1 MRERSRIIACA
12 WDFDKTLIPGD
23 MQAPMFREYGIN
35 AADFWRTINS
45 YPKQFLAKGIR
56 LSETLAYFNCLLMLV
71 KQGRCPG
78 LSKAKLMAYG
88 QQLHFFPGI
97 PEIFTRLN
105 EEITRNEA
113 FQSLG
118 ITLEHYVISSG
129 HVETIRGSLVAP
141 YMETIFASEFLE
153 GEMFDCAREL
163 CRKEQESLEK
173 QKSEISNSPDAV
185 GPEDQNSQK
194 ESEDNSLQI
203 PLKNH
208 EGESF
213 LGEKEREIQQ
223 VAYIVDTTQKTRCLF
238 EINKGC
244 NKNASLDVNATIDA
258 ESRRIPFKNMIYIAD
273 GPSDAAAFAV
283 VRGHGGKAYAV
294 YNPEVEREFEQSDR
308 MLAEGRVDAYGPAD
322 YREGSVTTKW
332 LHLHV
337 QKIAQ
342 RIVDEEAAFIE
353 KSQKKPPAHIN

>member
-1 MRERSRIIACA
+1 MGERSRVIACV

-23 MQAPMFREYGIN
+23 MQVPMFREYGIN
-35 AADFWRTINS
+35 ASDFWRTINA

-78 LSKAKLMAYG
+78 LSKAKLAAYG
-88 QQLHFFPGI
+88 ERLQFFPGI
-97 PEIFTRLN
+97 PEIFTYLREEVSQN
-105 EEITRNEA
+105 ETFRA
-113 FQSLG
+113 LG
-118 ITLEHYVISSG
+118 ITLEYYVISSG

-141 YMETIFASEFLE
+141 YMESIFASEFLE
-153 GEMFDCAREL
+153 GEMDICAREL
-163 CRKEQESLEK
+163 CRKEQNLLKNHEFIENTQQNLGNAKGRSTLEGN
-173 QKSEISNSPDAV
+173 ENDA
-185 GPEDQNSQK
+185 
-194 ESEDNSLQI
+194 LQI
-203 PLKNH
+203 PLKNG
-208 EGESF
+208 EGELF
-213 LGEKEREIQQ
+213 FGDKEQEIQQ

-244 NKNASLDVNATIDA
+244 NKNASLDVNATMDA
-258 ESRRIPFKNMIYIAD
+258 ESRRVPFKNMIYIAD

-322 YREGSVTTKW
+322 YREDSVTAKW
-332 LHLHV
+332 LRLHV

-342 RIVDEEAAFIE
+342 RIVDEEEAFIE
-353 KSQKKPPAHIN
+353 KSLKKPPIHIN